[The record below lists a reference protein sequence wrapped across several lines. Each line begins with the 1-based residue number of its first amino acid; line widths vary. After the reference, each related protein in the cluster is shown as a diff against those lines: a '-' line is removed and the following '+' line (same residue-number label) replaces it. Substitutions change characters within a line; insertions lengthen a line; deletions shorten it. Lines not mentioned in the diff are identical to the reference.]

1 MLTEVSLPMNREL
14 FHCFQDVRL
23 TDEGRYYCMAKN
35 KFGNETVNGHM
46 LVRSKNF
53 IAIVIKAC
61 GMPVFNLVILHHE
74 REKERG
80 E

>member
-1 MLTEVSLPMNREL
+1 
-14 FHCFQDVRL
+14 
-23 TDEGRYYCMAKN
+23 MAKN